1 MIAEVENKENG
12 KTWELSPADLGVELA
27 PEDLG
32 FQTTDDLEPLEGLIG
47 QERAAQ
53 ALAVGLAIR
62 HRSYNVFVSGL
73 TAPDRKELIRGLLA
87 ERAAGETTPDDWV
100 YVQNFDEP
108 DCPLALHLPS
118 GHGARLRSTM
128 TEIVTRLRHDLPEAF
143 KAEDFSAQ
151 RERLG
156 ADFGKQNEAIY
167 NELLERAKELNMAV
181 QRFPNSVLGFIPLRD
196 GKPIE
201 ASESESIGE
210 QERADI
216 EHRQN
221 ELGEQAHRLMAKQQD
236 LSRELRSAVEEIA
249 RDCMRRILDPLFA
262 KAHAVFPGEQ
272 VGAWL
277 KGVKEHMVASPERF
291 GPQEERPSTPPEM
304 AGLAERGDPML
315 EYKVNVVADNSACSG
330 APVVVEIS
338 PSYKSLFGIIE
349 RDVNLFGRVTTD
361 FTRIKPGSLLRANGG
376 YLVLDL
382 GDALTEPLVWKQLK
396 RTLQTGL
403 LLTESYDPFAL
414 FTAAAL
420 KPQPI
425 PIDTKVV
432 AIGTTE
438 LYYLLRAYDDDF
450 GEIFKIRADFG
461 PEAPRDP
468 SSLAAYARL
477 IARQV
482 KTENLLPFSA
492 GAVAQIIR
500 FGIREAGHR
509 DKLSVELGAIGDL
522 IRESHHFARNASAA
536 TVATEHVRHALNQR
550 VERTG
555 RIPAKVRE
563 MIAEGSL
570 RLSLQGR
577 SVGQVNGLSVVDLGE
592 VRFGWPWRI
601 TAATG
606 IGQEGIVN
614 IERES
619 ELAGSTYNKGVL
631 ILEGYLRNR
640 YAREHPLSLSA
651 SLAFEQSYGWIDGDS
666 ASSSELYC
674 LLSSLAGVP
683 IRQDIAVTGSVNQ
696 HGEVQVIGGVNEK
709 VEGFF
714 DVCRIKGLTGTQGV
728 CIPRGNIPNLILRPD
743 VIEAVASGKFHL
755 WAVGS
760 IDEGL
765 ELLTGVAAGSPLEEG
780 TIHYLVDQRLREHL
794 ARLQDLGPTSA
805 MTRSR
810 IIQPGSP
817 PPSPPPLPGEDQGR
831 SSET

>member
-1 MIAEVENKENG
+1 MSTEAGGDKNEAR
-12 KTWELSPADLGVELA
+12 WELSPAELSPDLGLE
-27 PEDLG
+27 ELG
-32 FQTTDDLEPLEGLIG
+32 FQTTLDLEPLEGLFG

-53 ALAVGLAIR
+53 ALAVGLDIR

-73 TAPDRKELIRGLLA
+73 SGPDRKDLISGLLA
-87 ERAAGETTPDDWV
+87 DRAGKEAAPDDWV
-100 YVQNFDEP
+100 YVHNFDEP
-108 DCPLALHLPS
+108 DCPLALRLPS
-118 GHGARLRSTM
+118 GHGVRLRSMM
-128 TEIVTRLRHDLPEAF
+128 TEIVSRLRHDLPEAF

-156 ADFGKQNEAIY
+156 ADFGKKNEAIY
-167 NELLERAKELNMAV
+167 NELLERAKELNMMV
-181 QRFPNSVLGFIPLRD
+181 QRLPNGVLGFIPLKD

-201 ASESESIGE
+201 AKDSDSISEE
-210 QERADI
+210 ERADI
-216 EHRQN
+216 ERRQN
-221 ELGEQAHRLMAKQQD
+221 ELGEEAHRLMAKQQE
-236 LSRELRSAVEEIA
+236 LSRELRAEVEEIA
-249 RDCMRRILDPLFA
+249 RDCVRRILDPLCA
-262 KAHAVFPGEQ
+262 EARAAFPGERI
-272 VGAWL
+272 GAWL
-277 KGVKEHMVASPERF
+277 DRVKEHMVANPERF
-291 GPQEERPSTPPEM
+291 GPQEERPSNPAEM
-304 AGLAERGDPML
+304 AGLSERGDPTL
-315 EYKVNVVADNSACSG
+315 EYKVNVVADNSASPG

-338 PSYKSLFGIIE
+338 PTYKNLFGTIE

-432 AIGTTE
+432 AIGTTS
-438 LYYLLRAYDDDF
+438 LYYLLRAYDEDF

-461 PEAPRDP
+461 PEAPRD
-468 SSLAAYARL
+468 SSSHAAYARL
-477 IARQV
+477 VARQV
-482 KTENLLPFSA
+482 KTEKLLPFSA
-492 GAVAQIIR
+492 GAVVQIIR

-509 DKLSVELGAIGDL
+509 EKLSVELGAIGDL
-522 IRESHHFARNASAA
+522 VRESHHFARQAGAQSVAA
-536 TVATEHVRHALNQR
+536 EHVSQALNQR
-550 VERTG
+550 VERSG

-563 MIAEGSL
+563 MIAEGAL
-570 RLSLQGR
+570 RLSLEGR

-640 YAREHPLSLSA
+640 YARQHPLSLSA

-666 ASSSELYC
+666 ASSAELYC

-714 DVCRIKGLTGTQGV
+714 DVCLIKGLTGTQGV
-728 CIPRGNIPNLILRPD
+728 CIPRGNVPNLILRPD
-743 VIEAVASGKFHL
+743 VIDAVAKGLFHI

-765 ELLTGVAAGSPLEEG
+765 ELLTGVPAGNAFEEG
-780 TIHYLVDQRLREHL
+780 TIHFLADQRLREHL
-794 ARLQDLGPTSA
+794 ARLQEQSPA
-805 MTRSR
+805 AAAPRSR
-810 IIQPGSP
+810 IIQPGAP
-817 PPSPPPLPGEDQGR
+817 PPSPPQLPGEDQQV
-831 SSET
+831 